1 MPRSDYLKIHGQPE
15 TAVSSASGPFFV
27 FSDGRALTRER
38 FVIKELRGIIIIA
51 TSFTCTNHE
60 IITLLT

>member
-38 FVIKELRGIIIIA
+38 FFIKELGGTTTIYY
-51 TSFTCTNHE
+51 NNY
-60 IITLLT
+60 